1 MTIVRDKFSPSI
13 SFNNPSRR
21 VLGINITL
29 DSGPIV
35 VTNVYGPNGASLRG
49 EVWEYLQHKPCMA
62 GILTDDFNMVESA
75 THSSIGVAIMQARE
89 RIKWESLSN
98 THSLLD
104 V

>member
-1 MTIVRDKFSPSI
+1 M
-13 SFNNPSRR
+13 
-21 VLGINITL
+21 LGINITL

-35 VTNVYGPNGASLRG
+35 VTNVYGPNGGSLRG

-62 GILTDDFNMVESA
+62 GILLMILIWCVCYTFF
-75 THSSIGVAIMQARE
+75 HRVAIMQAGE